1 MREAH
6 GSYAR
11 LMRALERLTD
21 EQVAA
26 ASLLPG
32 WTRGHLL
39 THIARNAD
47 SHVRLLTAAARGE
60 KVEQYVG
67 GAEGR
72 AADIDVGATRSW
84 AELVSDLD
92 QSAIRLFETWEGVP
106 ESTWDE
112 EIVAIHGGQ
121 RAWVCVFSR
130 WRETEIHHVDLG
142 LGYAPDDWSP
152 AFVRASL
159 PHLVETLD
167 GRLPPNVGVELVATD
182 VDIKGVAGSTEAERI
197 RIEGEGGVLLAWLT
211 VRPFDLH
218 RLAVKGGS
226 LPELGPWM

>member
-1 MREAH
+1 MRREMLPEAMREA
-6 GSYAR
+6 
-11 LMRALERLTD
+11 RASHVRLTSALD
-21 EQVAA
+21 GLSDDQVAA

-47 SHVRLLTAAARGE
+47 SHVRLLTAAAKGE

-72 AADIDVGATRSW
+72 AADIDAGATRSA
-84 AELVSDLD
+84 AELVADLD
-92 QSAIRLFETWEGVP
+92 QSAKRLFETWERVV

-121 RAWVCVFSR
+121 KAWVCVFSR

-142 LGYAPDDWSP
+142 LGYGADDWSP

-159 PHLVETLD
+159 RDLVETFD
-167 GRLPPNVGVELVATD
+167 DRLPSDVAVELVAT
-182 VDIKGVAGSTEAERI
+182 
-197 RIEGEGGVLLAWLT
+197 
-211 VRPFDLH
+211 
-218 RLAVKGGS
+218 
-226 LPELGPWM
+226 